1 MITIDI
7 SNVEAGLWETEK
19 TWIKV
24 RERLDIQTV
33 DPDAIIMG
41 LADIG
46 LSTGDSNND
55 GVKDD
60 INGDGEYSEAELNK
74 LSRENIIK
82 LAEENG
88 YTMTKTAEDK
98 KAEVIEDFLTQ
109 QEAAKTKE

>member
-1 MITIDI
+1 MY
-7 SNVEAGLWETEK
+7 
-19 TWIKV
+19 
-24 RERLDIQTV
+24 
-33 DPDAIIMG
+33 AIIMG

-46 LSTGDSNND
+46 LSAGDSNND

-88 YTMTKTAEDK
+88 YEMTKTAEDK
-98 KAEVIEDFLTQ
+98 KAEIIEDFLTQ
-109 QEAAKTKE
+109 QKAAKEE